1 MVHLAPPP
9 QFVAVPTDGALDLV
23 YFSIMKYTVE
33 EMNNTDLHR
42 WENHMQNISIFVIFY
57 LLVVNIAGFAIMGI
71 DKKRAIRKAYRIP
84 EATLFLTALIGG
96 SAGSLLGM
104 YTFRHKTKH
113 WYFAV
118 GMPIILAIQLFLACI
133 PWLPI

>member
-1 MVHLAPPP
+1 
-9 QFVAVPTDGALDLV
+9 
-23 YFSIMKYTVE
+23 
-33 EMNNTDLHR
+33 
-42 WENHMQNISIFVIFY
+42 MQNTSIFIIFY
-57 LLVVNIAGFAIMGI
+57 LLAVNISGFALMGI

-113 WYFAV
+113 WYFVV
-118 GMPIILAIQLFLACI
+118 GMPVILAIQLFLACI
-133 PWLPI
+133 PLLPI

>member
-1 MVHLAPPP
+1 
-9 QFVAVPTDGALDLV
+9 
-23 YFSIMKYTVE
+23 
-33 EMNNTDLHR
+33 
-42 WENHMQNISIFVIFY
+42 MQNISIFVIFY
-57 LLVVNIAGFAIMGI
+57 LLAVNIAGFAIMGI

-113 WYFAV
+113 WYFVV